1 MDEYKSKLIR
11 SLKFKCKSLS
21 EEILEANTIYDLA
34 CAEFMQSIH
43 EFCKKNSLPNPLDE
57 LTEPPPPEKPQS
69 KSGISEL
76 YREIARESHPDKSFH
91 SGRDLD
97 KENLFKEASIAKKD
111 MEFIKLMEVA
121 RKLKIN
127 ASAISYDVVESLEK
141 EISVKEKKIHSMRT
155 SYPWAYYYA
164 DNNTK
169 GSIIKSWY
177 ECNKCR

>member
-1 MDEYKSKLIR
+1 VDEYKSKLIR

-43 EFCKKNSLPNPLDE
+43 EFCTKNNLPNPLNRLIDN
-57 LTEPPPPEKPQS
+57 PPPDKPEIKA
-69 KSGISEL
+69 GISEL

-91 SGRDLD
+91 SGPNLD

-111 MEFIKLMEVA
+111 MEYAKLMEVA
-121 RKLKIN
+121 RKLKIDD
-127 ASAISYDVVESLEK
+127 SSISYDIIEALEK